1 MIFLDANVP
10 MYLVGAPHANR
21 LLARALLN
29 ELIAARQ
36 RLVTDAEVLQEIVH
50 RYSALRRTEALPEAL
65 QVARDLVDTIFPI
78 AEAQVLR
85 AAEIVRAPLGLSARD
100 ALHVAV
106 MEQHGI
112 HRIVT
117 FDAAFDRW
125 PGIERLPTGSA

>member
-1 MIFLDANVP
+1 
-10 MYLVGAPHANR
+10 MYLVGTAHPNR
-21 LLARALLN
+21 LLARAHLS

-50 RYSALRRTEALPEAL
+50 RYAALRRTDALPGAL
-65 QVARDLVDTIFPI
+65 QVARDLVDTVFPI
-78 AEAQVLR
+78 AEAQVMR

-112 HRIVT
+112 DHILT
-117 FDAAFDRW
+117 FDTAFDRW
-125 PGIERLPTGSA
+125 PGIERIPTGQA